1 MRCCLRLADS
11 AGSMRRLV
19 QCGAWM
25 LSMQREMQKVHISLL
40 CNMVLRVHRWSAVH
54 MQQLHVQAYELYLR
68 TNIDPVFYVGPYT
81 KILMSCAYLF
91 MHTALSLGIQILEDK
106 SGLVSQK

>member
-1 MRCCLRLADS
+1 MWCLDVEHAKRNAESPYQLALQYS
-11 AGSMRRLV
+11 A
-19 QCGAWM
+19 
-25 LSMQREMQKVHISLL
+25 I
-40 CNMVLRVHRWSAVH
+40 HRWSAVH

-68 TNIDPVFYVGPYT
+68 TNIGPVFYVGPYT